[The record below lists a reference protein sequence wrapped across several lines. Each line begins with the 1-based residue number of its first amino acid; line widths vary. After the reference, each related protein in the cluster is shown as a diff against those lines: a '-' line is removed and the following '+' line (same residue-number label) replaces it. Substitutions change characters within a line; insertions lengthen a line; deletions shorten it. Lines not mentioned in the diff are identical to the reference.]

1 MVKRRRTRLRDG
13 PPPWTVRDTIQ
24 MVIVGTICFIA
35 LLFTL
40 GVIINAALYGTPLE
54 GGVVTTILSPLV
66 DLLSIFASPT

>member
-1 MVKRRRTRLRDG
+1 MDKRRRTRLRDG

-24 MVIVGTICFIA
+24 MVIVGAICFIA

-40 GVIINAALYGTPLE
+40 GVIINAVLYGAPLE
-54 GGVVTTILSPLV
+54 GGVVATILSPLV

>member
-1 MVKRRRTRLRDG
+1 
-13 PPPWTVRDTIQ
+13 

-40 GVIINAALYGTPLE
+40 GVIINAALYGAPLE

-66 DLLSIFASPT
+66 DLLSLFASPT

>member
-13 PPPWTVRDTIQ
+13 PPPWTVRDTVQ
-24 MVIVGTICFIA
+24 MVIVGTICTIA

-40 GVIINAALYGTPLE
+40 GVVINVALYGAPLE
-54 GGVVTTILSPLV
+54 GGVVSTILSPLV

>member
-24 MVIVGTICFIA
+24 MVIVGTICTIV

-40 GVIINAALYGTPLE
+40 GVIINAALHGAPLE
-54 GGVVTTILSPLV
+54 GG
-66 DLLSIFASPT
+66 